1 MAMVSVKKYR
11 FSCSSVKNIS
21 IMVYVHTD
29 IQREETSD
37 QSFLVWFS
45 LGRSNGNAIRTKQ
58 ELRDQSAEKSLQYSF
73 IWDSWCLSR
82 SHLGLSHLQVRSLSS
97 SWRSL
102 QYASVCLQE
111 QRQVAGSCTNN
122 LLLLSEQLSQQG

>member
-1 MAMVSVKKYR
+1 
-11 FSCSSVKNIS
+11 
-21 IMVYVHTD
+21 MVYIHTD
-29 IQREETSD
+29 IQREETSG
-37 QSFLVWFS
+37 QSFLVWLS
-45 LGRSNGNAIRTKQ
+45 LGRFNGNAIRTTQ
-58 ELRDQSAEKSLQYSF
+58 ELRDQSAENSLQYSF

-122 LLLLSEQLSQQG
+122 LRLLSEQLSQQG